1 VDRLNWKAIVQTI
14 RQTKE
19 SSTQIL
25 ANRVA
30 NPFSID
36 PGGLGAFGA
45 FDRERDARLVE
56 SLLTLVEF
64 VGNTKNAKT
73 RVVAGILVALWDEDR
88 AVPCLQW
95 LGMLDRVTFE
105 HLVNV
110 IRLSATGMPIDR
122 HLTGGPEAFEGMVR
136 RYGFQRTAP

>member
-1 VDRLNWKAIVQTI
+1 MNTPQTAPG
-14 RQTKE
+14 RVYPSGCHAQ
-19 SSTQIL
+19 
-25 ANRVA
+25 ANRAV
-30 NPFSID
+30 NPLGFD
-36 PGGLGAFGA
+36 PGSLNT
-45 FDRERDARLVE
+45 FDGERDARLVE
-56 SLLTLVEF
+56 SLLTLIEF
-64 VGNTKNAKT
+64 VGNAKNAKT
-73 RVVAGILVALWDEDR
+73 RVVASILVALWDEDR

-122 HLTGGPEAFEGMVR
+122 HLTGGPAAFEGMVR

>member
-1 VDRLNWKAIVQTI
+1 MNTSQTATGQVYPSGCHA
-14 RQTKE
+14 R
-19 SSTQIL
+19 
-25 ANRVA
+25 ANRAA
-30 NPFSID
+30 NPLGFD
-36 PGGLGAFGA
+36 PGSLNT
-45 FDRERDARLVE
+45 FDDERDARLVE
-56 SLLTLVEF
+56 SLLTLIEF
-64 VGNTKNAKT
+64 VGNAKNAKT
-73 RVVAGILVALWDEDR
+73 RVVASILVALWDEDR

-95 LGMLDRVTFE
+95 LGMLDLVTFE

>member
-1 VDRLNWKAIVQTI
+1 MNTSQTSPGLVYPAGCHAQASRI
-14 RQTKE
+14 
-19 SSTQIL
+19 
-25 ANRVA
+25 A
-30 NPFSID
+30 NPTGFD
-36 PGGLGAFGA
+36 PGSLNTS
-45 FDRERDARLVE
+45 DDERDARLVE

-64 VGNTKNAKT
+64 VGNAKNAKT
-73 RVVAGILVALWDEDR
+73 RVVASILVALWDEDR

-122 HLTGGPEAFEGMVR
+122 HLTGGPEVFEGMVR

>member
-1 VDRLNWKAIVQTI
+1 MNTSQTAPGPVYPAGCHA
-14 RQTKE
+14 Q
-19 SSTQIL
+19 
-25 ANRVA
+25 ANRIA
-30 NPFSID
+30 NPPGFD
-36 PGGLGAFGA
+36 PGSLNT
-45 FDRERDARLVE
+45 FDGERDARLVE

-73 RVVAGILVALWDEDR
+73 RVVASILVALWDEDR

-95 LGMLDRVTFE
+95 LGMLDLVTFE

-122 HLTGGPEAFEGMVR
+122 HLTGGPEAFEGMVH
-136 RYGFQRTAP
+136 RYGFQRSAP